1 MALEVLD
8 LRAVGGSSDGRNT
21 GILHLTI
28 DSINGSAPNTLLA
41 GDFLVLMHSE
51 ERQNNALNPGNG
63 NSHILNQVATYTN
76 SSGTTGIT
84 TDFLDFG
91 YLRSTSSSGGR
102 QAGGLWVLP
111 ITSSHALTN
120 QQLSYTDVSA
130 TGGGSCPRTLRVF
143 VIRGADNSTATISS
157 MQASCKSSMTMMA
170 KLVYRRWNKP
180 TDSSW
185 NSTDVGDEFMN
196 VFCSTVRRRQ
206 QIDPPAAPASSINNV
221 PAGGTEVDTLA
232 QTWPTSGTTKGGHSE
247 DNAAAAHTA
256 SWFFKKYTG
265 SGAFSNMDAN
275 WSTTGSTY
283 YGWVSTP
290 STQSH
295 NGGVSMSLFFKE
307 KSSGPVPQSVAA
319 SATIGSATVAFV
331 EFVVSDGSTFLEGI
345 LSATAS
351 GRAAFAAPAS
361 AAASVVSSATG
372 TVAAVTYTRAASAS
386 ATIGSS
392 TVAVVEF
399 VVFPHSTFLEGI
411 LSATASGSASFAAPA
426 SAAAS
431 VVSSAT
437 GTVAAV
443 TYTRTASG
451 AATIGSATIALASFA
466 GSATAAASVVSSATG
481 TVGAVT
487 YTRTA
492 SGAATIGSSTIAAL
506 AYQGTATSDASFTLP
521 TSTVSVIYELPA
533 TSAATLVST
542 AVGTVAGV
550 ETPTASMTFD
560 RPTVSFSMVFSRP
573 ASAFASVIS
582 TVTGEL
588 GQFGTG
594 AASLSS
600 TGSVAVTVDYS
611 RPASSAATISASS
624 STSVNDLAPSVLEA
638 VIAHVS
644 ATATRI
650 LPSQSVSISAAMVVS
665 SGRQPVGPSD
675 PLQKSVSVHGISAT
689 TSESQIPI
697 SISCIVVDTVS
708 VTFGATVPV
717 SGTVSTTAS
726 STGGARDFV
735 GDLEASFSSSASVGQ
750 GNGSRFFAQVV
761 IDGVG
766 SLGTGLT
773 GTLPGGAVIDGIG
786 SISAPLLNEGEAVTV
801 VQIWNVALVELG
813 VGTIG
818 TTSDGS
824 SQAILLNTVWEGG
837 FRAQFLADH
846 AWNGAKRT
854 IDLETFNDSA
864 GDAVAPSGPRW
875 AKAYNLPT
883 DYLRALTINGLPM
896 QPNGGMGQ
904 NQWEIEVVSDGAT
917 PPILKRCL
925 LSNEGTISLE
935 YVMDIGADIGLLSPL
950 VAHAMGLALAAHVAT
965 NFGKPPTEQ
974 AYIAQRA
981 ADALL
986 AAKGVDGQESSPR
999 MFSSTSLLDVRR

>member
-1 MALEVLD
+1 
-8 LRAVGGSSDGRNT
+8 
-21 GILHLTI
+21 
-28 DSINGSAPNTLLA
+28 
-41 GDFLVLMHSE
+41 
-51 ERQNNALNPGNG
+51 
-63 NSHILNQVATYTN
+63 
-76 SSGTTGIT
+76 
-84 TDFLDFG
+84 
-91 YLRSTSSSGGR
+91 
-102 QAGGLWVLP
+102 
-111 ITSSHALTN
+111 
-120 QQLSYTDVSA
+120 
-130 TGGGSCPRTLRVF
+130 
-143 VIRGADNSTATISS
+143 
-157 MQASCKSSMTMMA
+157 
-170 KLVYRRWNKP
+170 
-180 TDSSW
+180 
-185 NSTDVGDEFMN
+185 
-196 VFCSTVRRRQ
+196 
-206 QIDPPAAPASSINNV
+206 
-221 PAGGTEVDTLA
+221 
-232 QTWPTSGTTKGGHSE
+232 
-247 DNAAAAHTA
+247 
-256 SWFFKKYTG
+256 
-265 SGAFSNMDAN
+265 
-275 WSTTGSTY
+275 
-283 YGWVSTP
+283 
-290 STQSH
+290 
-295 NGGVSMSLFFKE
+295 
-307 KSSGPVPQSVAA
+307 
-319 SATIGSATVAFV
+319 
-331 EFVVSDGSTFLEGI
+331 
-345 LSATAS
+345 
-351 GRAAFAAPAS
+351 
-361 AAASVVSSATG
+361 
-372 TVAAVTYTRAASAS
+372 
-386 ATIGSS
+386 
-392 TVAVVEF
+392 
-399 VVFPHSTFLEGI
+399 
-411 LSATASGSASFAAPA
+411 
-426 SAAAS
+426 
-431 VVSSAT
+431 
-437 GTVAAV
+437 
-443 TYTRTASG
+443 
-451 AATIGSATIALASFA
+451 
-466 GSATAAASVVSSATG
+466 
-481 TVGAVT
+481 
-487 YTRTA
+487 
-492 SGAATIGSSTIAAL
+492 
-506 AYQGTATSDASFTLP
+506 
-521 TSTVSVIYELPA
+521 
-533 TSAATLVST
+533 
-542 AVGTVAGV
+542 
-550 ETPTASMTFD
+550 
-560 RPTVSFSMVFSRP
+560 
-573 ASAFASVIS
+573 
-582 TVTGEL
+582 
-588 GQFGTG
+588 
-594 AASLSS
+594 
-600 TGSVAVTVDYS
+600 
-611 RPASSAATISASS
+611 
-624 STSVNDLAPSVLEA
+624 
-638 VIAHVS
+638 
-644 ATATRI
+644 
-650 LPSQSVSISAAMVVS
+650 MVVS

>member
-8 LRAVGGSSDGRNT
+8 LRAVAGSSDGQNT

-51 ERQNNALNPGNG
+51 ERLNNALNPGNG

-143 VIRGADNSTATISS
+143 VIRGADNSTATISA
-157 MQASCKSSMTMMA
+157 MQASCKSSMTMMG

-247 DNAAAAHTA
+247 DNAAAAQTA

-290 STQSH
+290 SNQSH

-307 KSSGPVPQSVAA
+307 KASGPAPQSVAA

-331 EFVVSDGSTFLEGI
+331 EFVVAASASASATSETVATASFAG
-345 LSATAS
+345 SATA
-351 GRAAFAAPAS
+351 AASVVSSATGVVVFVEVVGASASATSETVATASFAGPAT

-372 TVAAVTYTRAASAS
+372 T
-386 ATIGSS
+386 IG
-392 TVAVVEF
+392 
-399 VVFPHSTFLEGI
+399 
-411 LSATASGSASFAAPA
+411 
-426 SAAAS
+426 
-431 VVSSAT
+431 
-437 GTVAAV
+437 AV
-443 TYTRTASG
+443 TYTRTATG

-481 TVGAVT
+481 TIGAVT

-560 RPTVSFSMVFSRP
+560 RPTVSFSMVLPRP

-624 STSVNDLAPSVLEA
+624 STSINDLAPSVLEA
-638 VIAHVS
+638 VIAHVT

-689 TSESQIPI
+689 TSESQIPV

-726 STGGARDFV
+726 STGGAIDFD
-735 GDLEASFSSSASVGQ
+735 GDLEASFSSSASVAQ

-773 GTLPGGAVIDGIG
+773 GTLPGGATIDGIG
-786 SISAPLLNEGEAVTV
+786 SISAPLLTEGEAVTV

-864 GDAVAPSGPRW
+864 GDAIAPSGPRW
-875 AKAYNLPT
+875 AKAYNLPD

-917 PPILKRCL
+917 PPTLKRCL
-925 LSNEGTISLE
+925 LSNSGTISLE
-935 YVMDIGADIGLLSPL
+935 YVMDIGADIYLLSPL